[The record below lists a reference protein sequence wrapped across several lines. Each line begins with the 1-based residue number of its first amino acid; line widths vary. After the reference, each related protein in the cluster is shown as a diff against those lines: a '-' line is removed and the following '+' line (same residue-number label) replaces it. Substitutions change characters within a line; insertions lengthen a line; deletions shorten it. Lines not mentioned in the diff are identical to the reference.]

1 VKFIR
6 FPEESHG
13 LSRIGKPSRRVER
26 MGYIAGWFKEK
37 L

>member
-1 VKFIR
+1 M

-13 LSRIGKPSRRVER
+13 LSRIGKPSRRAER
-26 MGYIAGWFKEK
+26 LEIIRDWFRRH